1 MEAYM
6 REQPPRPRRVGAF
19 WWCLVPFFTF
29 GLFTFVM
36 ILIAGTRL
44 RHRPTKIMSIV
55 YLAAFALFFVG
66 AQFSD
71 PGRSGWIDIVIF
83 PLLLLSWLGGT
94 IHVLLLQIR
103 PMPIELSTLPSR
115 PEGGAAAADVVSVPP
130 PAAGLSLPGSD
141 QPLLP
146 KAPPVQPDQPFLPGV
161 PPVQPEQARYLQDD
175 PATGQPDGGEGAER
189 TPQPQGPTPPAP
201 RQSQTGNNVAI
212 AGAVVLIAGCAGL
225 VMLVNYVNG
234 LNAKGEDTEVYGW
247 LTFILLPVVC
257 LGIVL
262 MIIGFMVQTG
272 ARRRASARTA
282 ANPDMGPAP
291 EGPRPEQR

>member
-1 MEAYM
+1 MEAEM
-6 REQPPRPRRVGAF
+6 GEQPPRPRRVGAL

-71 PGRSGWIDIVIF
+71 PDRLGWIDIVIF
-83 PLLLLSWLGGT
+83 PMLLLSWLGGT

-103 PMPIELSTLPSR
+103 PMPTELSTLPPR
-115 PEGGAAAADVVSVPP
+115 PKRGALAADVVSVPP
-130 PAAGLSLPGSD
+130 PAEGMSLPGSD

-146 KAPPVQPDQPFLPGV
+146 VQPDQPFLPEI
-161 PPVQPEQARYLQDD
+161 PPGQPEQARYLQDD
-175 PATGQPDGGEGAER
+175 PATGQPDGGEGAGR

-201 RQSQTGNNVAI
+201 RHSQAGNSVAI
-212 AGAVVLIAGCAGL
+212 AGAIVLVAGCAGL

-262 MIIGFMVQTG
+262 MIIGFMVQAG
-272 ARRRASARTA
+272 ARRGAAARTA
-282 ANPDMGPAP
+282 ANP
-291 EGPRPEQR
+291 RRRRT